1 MLDTFPPN
9 EIFPALDLA
18 RLTVA
23 HPDAAVSTNAT
34 YWNTMICKALSLC
47 ADTSGL
53 EGPAAVAIPMLSLRL
68 FANAFRGGPGSLEAV
83 TSQLEPVLRCNEKFI
98 NSKNKNVRLS
108 SATLLYNTSF
118 YVFMNGGGCSSD
130 AGSQAVLQ
138 VDMILKSKIYE
149 TEALIR
155 SMVALGTVVMASSK
169 AKETAKSQFVV
180 SRVEM
185 SASPHGDLAKDVA
198 KEVYRVLS

>member
-1 MLDTFPPN
+1 
-9 EIFPALDLA
+9 
-18 RLTVA
+18 
-23 HPDAAVSTNAT
+23 
-34 YWNTMICKALSLC
+34 
-47 ADTSGL
+47 L
-53 EGPAAVAIPMLSLRL
+53 EGPAAIAIPMLSLRL

-108 SATLLYNTSF
+108 VATLLYNTSF
-118 YVFMNGGGCSSD
+118 YVFMNGGISSD
-130 AGSQAVLQ
+130 IGSQVVSQ
-138 VDMILKSKIYE
+138 VDMILKSKMYE

-155 SMVALGTVVMASSK
+155 SMVALGTVVMATPK

-198 KEVYRVLS
+198 KEVYSVLS